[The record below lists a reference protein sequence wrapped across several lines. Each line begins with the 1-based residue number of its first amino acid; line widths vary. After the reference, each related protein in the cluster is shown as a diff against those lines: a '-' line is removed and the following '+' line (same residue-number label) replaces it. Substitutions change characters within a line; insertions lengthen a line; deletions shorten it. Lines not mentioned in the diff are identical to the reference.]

1 MEDFIKLIKESIT
14 LKDEQLVIT
23 PEMEISKDIGMTSLD
38 IMVVVL
44 AIERKYEKHL
54 TIESLMKVKTVADL
68 YSLVVED

>member
-68 YSLVVED
+68 YSLVV

>member
-1 MEDFIKLIKESIT
+1 MIRESIT

-68 YSLVVED
+68 YSLVV

>member
-1 MEDFIKLIKESIT
+1 VEDFIKLINESIT

-68 YSLVVED
+68 YSLVA

>member
-1 MEDFIKLIKESIT
+1 MEDFIKLIEESIT

-68 YSLVVED
+68 YSLVV